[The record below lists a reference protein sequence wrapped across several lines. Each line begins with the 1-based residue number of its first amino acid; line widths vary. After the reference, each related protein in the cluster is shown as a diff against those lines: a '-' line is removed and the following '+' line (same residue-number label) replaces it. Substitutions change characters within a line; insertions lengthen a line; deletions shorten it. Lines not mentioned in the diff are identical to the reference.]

1 MNENQ
6 NGKPAP
12 PPLPSVMPPPL
23 PSLLDVAEKVL
34 APPLPYSKR
43 PPPLPNTTSPPP
55 MVMEK
60 AANTP
65 PPPLKIAELTLNAP
79 PPMPIA
85 PTKTKP
91 QSPLDHRTPAVNY
104 ENQALVKE
112 NTKSASSLI
121 AVVIL
126 LLLSLLGGAGYFY
139 WQKTDSGGLRE
150 FTDERALQLLY
161 GNYDQSK
168 HGVLW
173 TISQTPKE
181 FESWNNKTV
190 LVVPFRTENFVDNGI
205 EKKAFLTNT
214 LDMEGSEV
222 IAAGDGRH
230 ADTSLVGVAIFEKT
244 YGKWQL
250 VSENKF
256 LSTGMGWGS
265 PPEIKTNFYQTNSE
279 LVFNISGGFTNQGIT
294 ESWAQSIT
302 FKNNHWTGGKV
313 AITTD
318 EIEVSEGSDEPV
330 ATEPPPS
337 IDATQPAI
345 PAETAAQAI
354 SQSEVEAITELTQ
367 LKRTLS
373 DKEKALQLANEE
385 AAHQNA
391 KDRATEE
398 HLAKDQIAAIQNMLN
413 KARNCLASH
422 DYSCAITNT
431 ENVLNFEPNN
441 SSAQDIKNSAVSM
454 QSDAISN
461 IRID

>member
-12 PPLPSVMPPPL
+12 PPLPNVKLPLLPSSPDVAGKALPPPLPNSKMPPPL
-23 PSLLDVAEKVL
+23 PS
-34 APPLPYSKR
+34 
-43 PPPLPNTTSPPP
+43 TTSLPP
-55 MVMEK
+55 MAMEK
-60 AANTP
+60 AVNTP
-65 PPPLKIAELTLNAP
+65 PPPLKIAEPTLNSLP
-79 PPMPIA
+79 PIPIA
-85 PTKTKP
+85 PTKAKP
-91 QSPLDHRTPAVNY
+91 QLPLDHRTPAANS
-104 ENQALVKE
+104 ENQASIKE
-112 NTKSASSLI
+112 NTKSTSSLI

-126 LLLSLLGGAGYFY
+126 LLLLLLGGAGYFF

-173 TISQTPKE
+173 TISQAPKE
-181 FESWNNKTV
+181 FENWNNKTV
-190 LVVPFRTENFVDNGI
+190 LVVPFRTENFIDNGI

-222 IAAGDGRH
+222 IAAGDGSH

-279 LVFNISGGFTNQGIT
+279 LVFDISGGFTNQGIT

-302 FKNNHWTGGKV
+302 FKNNHWAKGKV
-313 AITTD
+313 AITTE

-354 SQSEVEAITELTQ
+354 SQSEVEAKTGLTQ
-367 LKRTLS
+367 LERALG
-373 DKEKALQLANEE
+373 DKEKVLHLANEE

-391 KDRATEE
+391 KDRATEK
-398 HLAKDQIAAIQNMLN
+398 HIAKDQSAAIQTMLN

-422 DYSCAITNT
+422 DYSCAITNA
-431 ENVLNFEPNN
+431 ENVLNFEPSN
-441 SSAQDIKNSAVSM
+441 SSAQDIENSAVDM
-454 QSDAISN
+454 QSEAISN